1 MQQANYVLQIYN
13 CYNIGTI
20 EGYWTGG
27 MLGYR
32 TEVGS
37 TKIINCYNIGTLITK
52 FRRGGIYG
60 KNIQINETTENDV
73 VDNVYWLDI
82 SAEKVSGFGNP
93 KGRYSMLT
101 LSDINNNILLNSLN
115 GYRNSEQIY
124 PLDWNKWKAGNN
136 GYPVFE

>member
-1 MQQANYVLQIYN
+1 
-13 CYNIGTI
+13 
-20 EGYWTGG
+20 

-60 KNIQINETTENDV
+60 KNIHVNETTENDV

-93 KGRYSMLT
+93 KGSYSMLT

-124 PLDWNKWKAGNN
+124 PLDWNKWKVGNN